1 MEMEV
6 EMLKAGSNSLQDM
19 KEAVTSNNIA
29 PGARSKHWKDNLY
42 RPPVLPEVYK
52 KHLAQC

>member
-1 MEMEV
+1 MEV